1 MNEETELNRESR
13 IKSGVEYDR
22 ESAEESVGKHDK
34 RIREILRY
42 LGDQKGKEQEDKAV
56 LELISSC
63 VAELE
68 EGVSPKHLYRE
79 FPLKLSGE

>member
-34 RIREILRY
+34 RIREILRF
-42 LGDQKGKEQEDKAV
+42 LP
-56 LELISSC
+56 
-63 VAELE
+63 
-68 EGVSPKHLYRE
+68 VSPNWKKE
-79 FPLKLSGE
+79 FLQSIFTGNFP